1 MSDITPNRIP
11 EKAILSF
18 AQMGNPMFEFKIEQ
32 HHNDFYLMLVVDCEK
47 MDKNSGKFDPEYRKS
62 LINDSLTGIQAFVNR
77 PIGKIER
84 IAEEIKK
91 FFSVEVRV
99 SFNFKNYKYLGQ
111 IERKIQGAIK
121 QTSRPEINAV
131 ISAEGDNPVVRLGLY
146 NFKPEKNFKKSF
158 GGKTDNKGFI
168 KELQKVLGSE
178 IDLESYR
185 WFTTSGQK

>member
-47 MDKNSGKFDPEYRKS
+47 MDKNSGKFDPKYRKM
-62 LINDSLTGIQAFVNR
+62 LVNDSLTGFQAFVNR

-99 SFNFKNYKYLGQ
+99 SFNFKNYKYLDQ

-121 QTSRPEINAV
+121 QTSRPEIKSV
-131 ISAEGDNPVVRLGLY
+131 ISAEGDNPVVRVGFY
-146 NFKPEKNFKKSF
+146 NFKKSN
-158 GGKTDNKGFI
+158 GGKTDGREFI
-168 KELQKVLGSE
+168 TELQKVLGSE
-178 IDLESYR
+178 IDLDSYR
-185 WFTTSGQK
+185 WFTTAAEK

>member
-47 MDKNSGKFDPEYRKS
+47 MDKNSGKFDSEYRES
-62 LINDSLTGIQAFVNR
+62 LVDDSLTGMQAFVNR

-99 SFNFKNYKYLGQ
+99 SFNFKNYKYLDQ
-111 IERKIQGAIK
+111 IERKIQGVIK
-121 QTSRPEINAV
+121 QTSQPEIKAV
-131 ISAEGDNPVVRLGLY
+131 ISAEGDNPVVRVGFY
-146 NFKPEKNFKKSF
+146 NFKKSN
-158 GGKTDNKGFI
+158 GGKTDGREFI
-168 KELQKVLGSE
+168 TELQKVLGSE
-178 IDLESYR
+178 IDLDSYR
-185 WFTTSGQK
+185 WFTTAAEK

>member
-32 HHNDFYLMLVVDCEK
+32 HHNDFFLILVVDCEK
-47 MDKNSGKFDPEYRKS
+47 MDKNSGKFDSEYKDA
-62 LINDSLTGIQAFVNR
+62 LVDDSLTGIQAFVNR

-99 SFNFKNYKYLGQ
+99 SFNFKNYKYLDK
-111 IERKIQGAIK
+111 IEEEIRRAIK
-121 QTSRPEINAV
+121 QTSRPEV
-131 ISAEGDNPVVRLGLY
+131 TTVMSADGGDPKIRLGLY
-146 NFKPEKNFKKSF
+146 NFKYWYPQIENKNGMVKKYI
-158 GGKTDNKGFI
+158 D
-168 KELQKVLGSE
+168 ELQKVLGSK
-178 IDLESYR
+178 INLESYN
-185 WFTTSGQK
+185 WVISESENN

>member
-32 HHNDFYLMLVVDCEK
+32 HHNDFFLILVVDCEK
-47 MDKNSGKFDPEYRKS
+47 MDKNSGKFDSEYRDA
-62 LINDSLTGIQAFVNR
+62 LVDDSLTGIQAFINR

-99 SFNFKNYKYLGQ
+99 SFNFKNYKYLDK
-111 IERKIQGAIK
+111 IEEEIRRVIK
-121 QTSRPEINAV
+121 KTSRPEVTAV
-131 ISAEGDNPVVRLGLY
+131 MSADGGDPKIRLGLY
-146 NFKPEKNFKKSF
+146 NFEMNVHSAN
-158 GGKTDNKGFI
+158 TI
-168 KELQKVLGSE
+168 YQEELQSMLSNR
-178 IDLESYR
+178 IDLSQYR
-185 WFTTSGQK
+185 LITTAGPKK